1 MWYGVRRHIVS
12 SGVPCQVSVCY
23 GTGTSS
29 TMHAM
34 VLNCTYIC
42 NSLMGNYALWFE
54 LALYRNVVN
63 VRGGIYAL
71 CSVDNCVSF
80 CIFVYLCL

>member
-23 GTGTSS
+23 GTGTG

-34 VLNCTYIC
+34 VLNCTYMQQ
-42 NSLMGNYALWFE
+42 LDGE
-54 LALYRNVVN
+54 
-63 VRGGIYAL
+63 L
-71 CSVDNCVSF
+71 CSMV
-80 CIFVYLCL
+80 

>member
-23 GTGTSS
+23 GTGTG

-34 VLNCTYIC
+34 VLNCTYMQGGFNC
-42 NSLMGNYALWFE
+42 CSLAAGLRGNGEFE
-54 LALYRNVVN
+54 RK
-63 VRGGIYAL
+63 
-71 CSVDNCVSF
+71 
-80 CIFVYLCL
+80 